1 MVANMEVNKE
11 ITEEMLKGMKCSCGA
26 DQCCPNCSFYD
37 KDGKLYPYC
46 HDCGEMDNYGD
57 VE

>member
-1 MVANMEVNKE
+1 MNKE

-46 HDCGEMDNYGD
+46 HDCGEMDNYEDEG
-57 VE
+57 